1 VSVGWAVIQ
10 LELPN
15 SPQRKVGMSKLLLSL
30 TWFVSLG
37 CCWNG
42 VAQQPAAPLPVYD
55 AAVIKVNNSLARGT
69 DVDRDDTTFK
79 ATNVPLTHLLVN
91 AFGIRPGLISGLP
104 AWANSLR
111 WDVNAKVTDPDIKVM
126 QNLSRQQEQ
135 QMLAALLADR
145 FHLKTHIEIKTL
157 PVYELVVAKGGPK
170 LKVSA
175 VAPDSAAA
183 GDMDVHNTDL
193 RATGVKL
200 SDFAVNLSAPLDR
213 TVIDKTGLTGRYDFR
228 LQWTPDNATGAADNG
243 AADAPPNLFTAI
255 QEQLGLRL
263 QPAKGPVPTLVI
275 DHIEQPTEN

>member
-1 VSVGWAVIQ
+1 
-10 LELPN
+10 
-15 SPQRKVGMSKLLLSL
+15 MSKFLLSITL
-30 TWFVSLG
+30 VVSLG

-42 VAQQPAAPLPVYD
+42 VAQQPTAPLPVYD
-55 AAVIKVNNSLARGT
+55 AAVIKVNKSLARGT
-69 DVDRDDTTFK
+69 DVDRDDTTFR

-111 WDVNAKVTDPDIKVM
+111 WDVNAKVTDPDMKVM
-126 QNLSRQQEQ
+126 QNLSRQQQQ
-135 QMLAALLADR
+135 QMLAALLAER
-145 FHLKTHIEIKTL
+145 FHLKTHIEFKTL
-157 PVYELVVAKGGPK
+157 PVYELVVAKNGPK

-175 VAPDSAAA
+175 VAPDSTAP

-200 SDFAVNLSAPLDR
+200 SDFAMNLSAPLDR

-228 LQWTPDNATGAADNG
+228 LQWTPDNVANNAADNG
-243 AADAPPNLFTAI
+243 AADAPPTLFTAI
-255 QEQLGLRL
+255 QEQLGLKL

-275 DHIEQPTEN
+275 DHVEQPTEN